1 MLYPQDYELNLNA
14 KLPNLIKVVGVG
26 GAGGNAVKNMVK
38 LGIHDV
44 DFIACNTDNQV
55 LQSLPEPIL
64 RVQIGAELTKG
75 LGAGTIPERGKKA
88 AEESEKAIREL
99 FNPPTEMVFITA
111 GMGGGTGTGAAPV
124 IARIAKEMGRLTVGV
139 VTDPFSFEGSQKIS
153 QAAEGIIE
161 LKKYCDT
168 VLVIKN
174 DRLAKIYGNLAIE
187 LAYSFA
193 DDVLANAVKSIAEL
207 ITRPGII
214 NLDFSDVK
222 TVLGDAG
229 QAVMGSAEASG
240 PNRTEQAVQNAL
252 ESPLLENND
261 IGGAQRILVT
271 LAYSD
276 EKPEYSILMSDQ
288 SLVTEYIENKI
299 QSRAQIFK
307 HGFAIDRSLKD
318 KVRITIVAA
327 GFGTRTLEDTD
338 KKEIKQERPPVAPEP
353 AQSVQ
358 RPAHY
363 TSANPVNSRR
373 QEPVVQTPPT
383 PTYVS
388 ETPQHLNYQ
397 PADFFQVTH
406 QMREHISTLQEY
418 NTLQTPTYKRYNLP
432 APSTQQGYTGGG
444 GIINLRE
451 IYSELVN
458 LRIV

>member
-75 LGAGTIPERGKKA
+75 LGAGTMPERGQKA

-139 VTDPFSFEGSQKIS
+139 VTDPFSFEGSQKIA

-240 PNRTEQAVQNAL
+240 PNRTEEAVKNAL

-288 SLVTEYIENKI
+288 SLVTSFIEEKI

-307 HGFAIDRSLKD
+307 HGCAIDRSLKD

-327 GFGTRTLEDTD
+327 GFGRNTPD
-338 KKEIKQERPPVAPEP
+338 KEKGKDVKPEP
-353 AQSVQ
+353 LEPKETPV
-358 RPAHY
+358 
-363 TSANPVNSRR
+363 PVNNVGGR
-373 QEPVVQTPPT
+373 PTPPT
-383 PTYVS
+383 TTIVHEPPPPFNSSPTNLFLI
-388 ETPQHLNYQ
+388 TQ
-397 PADFFQVTH
+397 
-406 QMREHISTLQEY
+406 QMREQIFNLNDYSVL
-418 NTLQTPTYKRYNLP
+418 NTPTYKRYNLP
-432 APSTQQGYTGGG
+432 APSTQHKSKSEV
-444 GIINLRE
+444 INLSE
-451 IYSELVN
+451 IYRELVK
-458 LRIV
+458 LEIV

>member
-240 PNRTEQAVQNAL
+240 PNRTEEAVKNAL

-288 SLVTEYIENKI
+288 SLVTSYIEDKI

-327 GFGTRTLEDTD
+327 GFGRNTNEEGEKNEGFQGKPLIETPPAQPTP
-338 KKEIKQERPPVAPEP
+338 RPQQTVAPVNNPRREP
-353 AQSVQ
+353 T
-358 RPAHY
+358 Y
-363 TSANPVNSRR
+363 
-373 QEPVVQTPPT
+373 TPPT
-383 PTYVS
+383 PTFVS
-388 ETPQHLNYQ
+388 ESPQPLNYQ
-397 PADFFQVTH
+397 PTDFFQITH
-406 QMREHISTLQEY
+406 QMREQIFNLSDYSTLH
-418 NTLQTPTYKRYNLP
+418 TPTYKRYNLP
-432 APSTQQGYTGGG
+432 APSAQQGHTGSGE
-444 GIINLRE
+444 IINLRE
-451 IYSELVN
+451 IYSELIR
-458 LRIV
+458 LKIV

>member
-240 PNRTEQAVQNAL
+240 PNRTEEAVKNAL

-288 SLVTEYIENKI
+288 SLVTSFIEEKI

-327 GFGTRTLEDTD
+327 GFGRNTPEGKE
-338 KKEIKQERPPVAPEP
+338 KKGAGQEGIETPPNQPTRPPQIVSTPVDTQPRREP
-353 AQSVQ
+353 T
-358 RPAHY
+358 Y
-363 TSANPVNSRR
+363 
-373 QEPVVQTPPT
+373 TPPP
-383 PTYVS
+383 PTFVL
-388 ETPQHLNYQ
+388 EPPQPLNYQ
-397 PADFFQVTH
+397 QPTDFFQLTH
-406 QMREHISTLQEY
+406 QMREQIFNLHDYSVLS
-418 NTLQTPTYKRYNLP
+418 TPTYKRYNLP
-432 APSTQQGYTGGG
+432 APSTQQGHTNGGKILNLSEVYG
-444 GIINLRE
+444 ELIDLKII
-451 IYSELVN
+451 
-458 LRIV
+458 